1 MLSSRP
7 YLARALYEWL
17 LDNDNTPYIV
27 VDAEQDGV
35 QVPRQH
41 VQNGQIVLNIAPG
54 AVRDLLIANEG
65 VSFNARFG
73 GQPMHVSVP
82 TPALVALYSR
92 ENGVGMVFGHEP
104 VMPGADDLA
113 FGEAASGEATS
124 GEEAQAPSR
133 PTLASVGG
141 ASSAADDEQGEEASR
156 GDAAADEV
164 ASAEEQEGGSISSS
178 DEDGGDDQPK
188 PPRKGRPSLR
198 VIK

>member
-104 VMPGADDLA
+104 VMPGADEMT
-113 FGEAASGEATS
+113 FGEVADVESDTS
-124 GEEAQAPSR
+124 SR
-133 PTLASVGG
+133 PTLSSVGSAG
-141 ASSAADDEQGEEASR
+141 VVVDEDDGKQPSS
-156 GDAAADEV
+156 V
-164 ASAEEQEGGSISSS
+164 AEESTDDVQDGESS
-178 DEDGGDDQPK
+178 DSGEQSADGDNQPK

>member
-104 VMPGADDLA
+104 VMPGADEMT
-113 FGEAASGEATS
+113 FGEVADVESDTS
-124 GEEAQAPSR
+124 SR
-133 PTLASVGG
+133 PTLSSVGSAG
-141 ASSAADDEQGEEASR
+141 VVVDEDDGKQPSS
-156 GDAAADEV
+156 V
-164 ASAEEQEGGSISSS
+164 AEESTDDVQDGESS
-178 DEDGGDDQPK
+178 DAGEQSADGDNQPK

>member
-27 VDAEQDGV
+27 VDAEQEGV

-82 TPALVALYSR
+82 TAALVALYSR

-104 VMPGADDLA
+104 VMPGADEMT
-113 FGEAASGEATS
+113 FGEAAPDAEPA
-124 GEEAQAPSR
+124 AAAR
-133 PTLASVGG
+133 PTLASVGSAPVEEEVPASGSADASVETSSG
-141 ASSAADDEQGEEASR
+141 ADAEAADEEQASDSASDEQG
-156 GDAAADEV
+156 AD
-164 ASAEEQEGGSISSS
+164 
-178 DEDGGDDQPK
+178 DNDQPK

>member
-104 VMPGADDLA
+104 VMPGADEET
-113 FGEAASGEATS
+113 FGEAADLESSAS
-124 GEEAQAPSR
+124 PR
-133 PTLASVGG
+133 PTLASVGS
-141 ASSAADDEQGEEASR
+141 ASAAVDEGNGKQASAATEESPVEVKNGEASDSDEQST
-156 GDAAADEV
+156 D
-164 ASAEEQEGGSISSS
+164 
-178 DEDGGDDQPK
+178 GDDQPK

>member
-27 VDAEQDGV
+27 VDAEQEGV

-82 TPALVALYSR
+82 TAALVALYSR

-104 VMPGADDLA
+104 VMPGADEMT
-113 FGEAASGEATS
+113 FGEAAPDAEPA
-124 GEEAQAPSR
+124 AAAR
-133 PTLASVGG
+133 PTLASVGSAPVEEEVPASESADASVETSSG
-141 ASSAADDEQGEEASR
+141 ADAEAADEEQASDSASDEQG
-156 GDAAADEV
+156 AD
-164 ASAEEQEGGSISSS
+164 
-178 DEDGGDDQPK
+178 DNDQPK

>member
-104 VMPGADDLA
+104 VMPGADEMT
-113 FGEAASGEATS
+113 FGEVADVESDTS
-124 GEEAQAPSR
+124 SR
-133 PTLASVGG
+133 PTLSSVGSAG
-141 ASSAADDEQGEEASR
+141 VVVDEDDGKQRSS
-156 GDAAADEV
+156 V
-164 ASAEEQEGGSISSS
+164 AEESTDDVQDGESS
-178 DEDGGDDQPK
+178 DSGEQSADGDNQPK